1 MEIHILGNCRA
12 RNYENFLNVHYGYLN
27 IWMEVSGA
35 HTLGLP
41 SFSGVLCAWK
51 IYIVGSIQF
60 STGKKICTLRFCIFS
75 KVYDPLFRNL
85 KSPHKSG
92 MGKFFYDVIIGQS
105 PIITGQTLIARKIQN
120 FWCHQISK
128 WIKYSN
134 SPRSADEKNGII
146 CQNWITRTHV
156 NNPFKLQ

>member
-1 MEIHILGNCRA
+1 MAISLQLG
-12 RNYENFLNVHYGYLN
+12 
-27 IWMEVSGA
+27 SGQWSNQMFH
-35 HTLGLP
+35 HTLHESMLLFGCLCTDGQVCDH
-41 SFSGVLCAWK
+41 FCWLVLWWL
-51 IYIVGSIQF
+51 VGSIQF
-60 STGKKICTLRFCIFS
+60 STGKKICTSRFCIFS